1 VALLGDVV
9 AGERDNVRLKAI
21 GSFDC
26 PFNLP
31 TVGKRAVV
39 NVGKLYDPKPVEGFG
54 QAIKM
59 NLFMLDREHVRLTE
73 RGASNVRQAQS
84 QGT

>member
-1 VALLGDVV
+1 
-9 AGERDNVRLKAI
+9 
-21 GSFDC
+21 
-26 PFNLP
+26 
-31 TVGKRAVV
+31 VV
-39 NVGKLYDPKPVEGFG
+39 NVGKLYDPKSVEGFG